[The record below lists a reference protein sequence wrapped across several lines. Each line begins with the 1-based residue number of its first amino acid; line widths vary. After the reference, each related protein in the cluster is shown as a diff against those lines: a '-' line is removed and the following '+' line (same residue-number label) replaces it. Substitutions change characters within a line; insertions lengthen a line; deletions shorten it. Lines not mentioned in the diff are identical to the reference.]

1 MNDKEKAACLMKF
14 ITTIESACTIL
25 DYEFLYTASKLF
37 DDDTMKKLNDARNV
51 FVDIVDEHRKILD
64 DILEVKTEIT
74 CHGYDES

>member
-14 ITTIESACTIL
+14 VTTIENACTIL

-51 FVDIVDEHRKILD
+51 FVDVMEEHHKILD
-64 DILEVKTEIT
+64 GILRVKE
-74 CHGYDES
+74 